1 VASRNRHYENVPFEI
16 PESWEWQKLGDIG
29 TWQAGG
35 TPNRGHKE
43 YFGGDIPWLKTGDL
57 NDGYVTDIPEFITHA
72 GFENSSAKL
81 NPKDSVLIAL
91 YGATIGKVGILTFP
105 ATTNQAC
112 CACIDYPAVDKLFLY
127 YFLRQHRDVFISQ
140 GGGGA
145 QPNISK
151 EIVIATLIPIPPLA
165 EQKRIVSE
173 IEKWFVLIDE
183 LENATVDLQENIEQT
198 KNKILD
204 LSIHGKLVS
213 QEPNDEP
220 ASELLKRIAP
230 DAKPCD
236 TSHYGNLPSSWCVC
250 SIKDVFD
257 ITMGS
262 SPSGSSLNKEKD
274 GVEFHQ
280 GKICFSDTYL
290 EESDVYTNMPTK
302 LAEAHSILLCV
313 RAPVGVVNIT
323 EREICIGRGLCALK
337 PKTDIDFMFAYYAL
351 QTHKEHFVE
360 QASGST
366 FNAVRGDTIRNE
378 SFILPPYNEQIRI
391 REKIESVLQQLN
403 EITAEL

>member
-1 VASRNRHYENVPFEI
+1 M
-16 PESWEWQKLGDIG
+16 
-29 TWQAGG
+29 
-35 TPNRGHKE
+35 
-43 YFGGDIPWLKTGDL
+43 
-57 NDGYVTDIPEFITHA
+57 
-72 GFENSSAKL
+72 
-81 NPKDSVLIAL
+81 IAL